1 MKKAFVIIVSI
12 IIFGCSS
19 DETPVDNLPYFQFT
33 EEDNQKLI
41 NPGEVGDILIFKNQD
56 NAELKFEITKKIR
69 EKQLHN
75 RGYFVVGSKK
85 FFYYDEQR
93 IEMQSTLFTI
103 DPPLFISL
111 KRWPAEFND
120 GFDGNPEILSENSE
134 FTATIGLNPFDN
146 GISRAYIDYSE
157 PMENLDIN
165 GMTYIGVRKIE
176 IEPNE
181 YPNPNWQLPT
191 LRYIY
196 FDQNKGLI
204 GFDDVDSNEWRL
216 QN

>member
-1 MKKAFVIIVSI
+1 MKKVFVIIISI
-12 IIFGCSS
+12 IIFGCSN

-41 NPGEVGDILIFKNQD
+41 NPGEVGDILLFKNQD
-56 NAELKFEITKKIR
+56 NAELKFEITKIFLK
-69 EKQLHN
+69 KQLHAD
-75 RGYFVVGSKK
+75 GGMLYTSTKYFY
-85 FFYYDEQR
+85 FDEQR
-93 IEMQSTLFTI
+93 VEMQSTLFTT
-103 DPPLFISL
+103 DTPLFISL
-111 KRWPAEFND
+111 KRWPVRFEVGDN
-120 GFDGNPEILSENSE
+120 GHPEILSEISE
-134 FTATIGLNPFDN
+134 FTAAIELSPFNN
-146 GISRAYIDYSE
+146 GIYTAFIDYSE
-157 PMENLDIN
+157 PMENLVIS
-165 GMTYIGVRKIE
+165 GMTYTGVRKIE

-204 GFDDVDSNEWRL
+204 GFDDVDNNKWRL